1 MSFTIS
7 NFLDNDDIVII
18 DQKGPFQVIEYS
30 KDLSVAPQEAMSAY
44 FQAQMKVRRRQLVCQ
59 VGEHSI
65 TTQRGAMQWTVGN
78 VNATTGIKGAGDL
91 IKKTFRGAATGESA
105 IKPEYRGKGQLV
117 LEPTY
122 KHIILIDLDDW
133 DHHILVEDGLY
144 LASDNEVE
152 QKAVMKKTVSSLT
165 LGNEGLFNLGLKGT
179 GWVALESSV
188 PYEELIQIKLDND
201 VLKID
206 GSMAIA
212 WSASLQF
219 TVERS
224 GKSLLGSAASG
235 DGLVNVYRGTGTV
248 LLAPLSQKAG
258 NSIPPLES

>member
-1 MSFTIS
+1 MT
-7 NFLDNDDIVII
+7 L
-18 DQKGPFQVIEYS
+18 
-30 KDLSVAPQEAMSAY
+30 LSLTKKVHFKLLSTQEAMSAY
-44 FQAQMKVRRRQLVCQ
+44 FQSQMKVRRRQLVCQ
-59 VGEHSI
+59 VGEYSI
-65 TTQRGAMQWTVGN
+65 TTQRGAMQWTVGD
-78 VNATTGIKGAGDL
+78 VNATTGIKSAGDL

-105 IKPEYRGKGQLV
+105 IKPEYQGNGQLI

-133 DHHILVEDGLY
+133 NHHILVEDGLY
-144 LASDNEVE
+144 LASDSEVE
-152 QKAVMKKTVSSLT
+152 QKAILKKTVSSLT

-188 PYEELIQIKLDND
+188 PYEELIQIELDND

-224 GKSLLGSAASG
+224 GKSLIGSAASG
-235 DGLVNVYRGTGTV
+235 DGLVNVYRGSGTV
-248 LLAPLSQKAG
+248 LLAPVAQKLK
-258 NSIPPLES
+258 NTPPIKET